1 MKNTY
6 QIENL
11 NNPKT
16 AIEIE
21 DILNMDDHISYASIN
36 FNKKR
41 ITIESNLNNNE
52 YNYIKRLIKQ
62 IDKEL
67 NIINPNKKN
76 NNEIVLI
83 IISIIMGIAFGILGL
98 ITNIKLLVII
108 SYILILTDIITKTI
122 IDITENKKINIG
134 IIVII
139 SSIVIYFTN
148 YLKEGLILVTLYE
161 LSKILEIILK
171 EISNYNID
179 RYTNYKTDKVTI
191 KRNDEEITIN
201 PENINKG
208 DIIIV
213 SVGEKI
219 PVDGIIKDG
228 TSTIDTSFL
237 TGHSNIKKVTEE
249 DLVYSGC
256 TNLFDTIEI
265 EALSDY
271 DNSIATY
278 TYETI
283 NESFKTK
290 IKKDPYYRINLIIT
304 ILIVL
309 ISITYLLVSIFL
321 NKDLNNTIYKTI
333 SIFLLAETS
342 ANIIS
347 IPILYNIGV
356 ALSEHRGIIIKDRN
370 LISKLFK
377 TKEIIFSK
385 TNLFTKDNNKEYSL
399 TIHNKK
405 YSKNRI
411 LDYYAKGEY
420 SAAKPFTNVIEYYDL
435 KPTRR
440 GITDYKETKNTISY
454 IYKKDK
460 IEIELKNKNTYLLN
474 INDKLISTLEIKEGI
489 KEQALITIE
498 ELKKD
503 NIKTLLITDEEE
515 SSIKTLSNNIN
526 IDTIKY
532 ELNTDQRYIELKEEL
547 IHTKGTILFISNNKE
562 DASSLELSDIGIS
575 LNCYN
580 NKYLSSAS
588 DISIK
593 DEDLTK
599 IITLLKISKK
609 INKNIIINLIISYI
623 LKIILSI
630 LLIFN
635 ILYIPII
642 ILVNI
647 FISIITIL
655 NTNKLIIRKV

>member
-52 YNYIKRLIKQ
+52 YNYLKRLLKK

-67 NIINPNKKN
+67 NILNPNKKN

-108 SYILILTDIITKTI
+108 SYILILTDTLTKTI

-148 YLKEGLILVTLYE
+148 YLKEGLILVSLYE

-171 EISNYNID
+171 EISNYNIE

-213 SVGEKI
+213 SIGEKI
-219 PVDGIIKDG
+219 PVDGIIKNG

-256 TNLFDTIEI
+256 INLFDTIEI

-283 NESFKTK
+283 NDSFKTK
-290 IKKDPYYRINLIIT
+290 IKKDPYYKINNLIT
-304 ILIVL
+304 IIIIL
-309 ISITYLLVSIFL
+309 ISIIYLSISIFL
-321 NKDLNNTIYKTI
+321 NKELNNTLYKTI

-370 LISKLFK
+370 YISKLFK

-405 YSKNRI
+405 YSKNRV

-498 ELKKD
+498 ELKKE

-547 IHTKGTILFISNNKE
+547 IHTKGNIIFVSNNKE

-593 DEDLTK
+593 DEELTK

-609 INKNIIINLIISYI
+609 INKNIIINLIIAYI

-630 LLIFN
+630 LLIFD

>member
-52 YNYIKRLIKQ
+52 YNYLKRLLKK

-67 NIINPNKKN
+67 NILNPNKKN

-108 SYILILTDIITKTI
+108 SYILILTDTLTKTI

-148 YLKEGLILVTLYE
+148 YLKEGLILVSLYE

-171 EISNYNID
+171 EISNYNIE

-213 SVGEKI
+213 SIGEKI
-219 PVDGIIKDG
+219 PVDGIIKSG

-256 TNLFDTIEI
+256 INLFDTIEI

-283 NESFKTK
+283 NDSFKTK
-290 IKKDPYYRINLIIT
+290 IKKDPYYKINNLIT
-304 ILIVL
+304 IIIIL
-309 ISITYLLVSIFL
+309 ISIIYLSVSIFL
-321 NKDLNNTIYKTI
+321 NKELNNTLYKTI

-370 LISKLFK
+370 YISKLFK

-405 YSKNRI
+405 YSKNRV

-498 ELKKD
+498 ELKKE

-547 IHTKGTILFISNNKE
+547 IHTKGNIIFVSNNKE

-593 DEDLTK
+593 DEELTK

-609 INKNIIINLIISYI
+609 INKNIIINLIISYL

>member
-1 MKNTY
+1 
-6 QIENL
+6 
-11 NNPKT
+11 
-16 AIEIE
+16 
-21 DILNMDDHISYASIN
+21 
-36 FNKKR
+36 
-41 ITIESNLNNNE
+41 
-52 YNYIKRLIKQ
+52 
-62 IDKEL
+62 
-67 NIINPNKKN
+67 
-76 NNEIVLI
+76 
-83 IISIIMGIAFGILGL
+83 MGIAFGILGL